1 MRRKICVVITAR
13 PSYSRIRTALTAIC
27 EHPGLELQ
35 LVVAASALLKK
46 FGSAIDYIQQDGFK
60 IDAEVQSVVDGE
72 NLLAS
77 AKTVGL
83 GTLELSSVFE
93 RLKPDVVVT
102 IADRFETIS
111 TAICAALMN
120 IPLAHIQG
128 GEISGNIDD
137 KIRHAITKLADIHL
151 VSNDEAQ
158 QRVIQLGE
166 CPQKVYNTGC
176 PSIDIAASICDESLL
191 SFEPDSIYAGVGRKL
206 KPDGEYL
213 VVLQHPVTTEY
224 PESQQQIEITLNV
237 VKRLEVPAFWF
248 WPNADAGSDGA
259 AKAIRSFRETN
270 DKLPIHFLR
279 NLEGADFL
287 RLLRKSACLI
297 GNSSAGIRECAYLG
311 VPVVNI
317 GSRQNGRKRAD
328 NVIDVGY
335 NADAIFEA
343 VKNQLKHRHYAS
355 SDIYGTGN
363 SGKNVADILANADL
377 TYTKLLTF

>member
-13 PSYSRIRTALTAIC
+13 PSYSRIRTALTAIS
-27 EHPGLELQ
+27 EHPALELQ
-35 LVVAASALLKK
+35 MVVAASALLKK
-46 FGSAIDYIQQDGFK
+46 FGSTIDYIQQDGFK

-151 VSNDEAQ
+151 VSNDEAR

-166 CPQKVYNTGC
+166 CSEKVYNTGC

-191 SFEPDSIYAGVGRKL
+191 GFEPASIYAGVGRKL

-224 PESQQQIEITLNV
+224 PESQQQIEVTLNV
-237 VKRLEVPAFWF
+237 VKRLGIPAFWF

-270 DKLPIHFLR
+270 DKLPTHFLR

-287 RLLRKSACLI
+287 KLLRKSACLI

-311 VPVVNI
+311 VPAVNI

-335 NADAIFEA
+335 KADAIFEA
-343 VKNQLKHRHYAS
+343 VKTQLKHGHYVS

-363 SGKNVADILANADL
+363 SGKKVAEILAHADL
-377 TYTKLLTF
+377 KYTKRLTF